1 MQLQSLTIEFILLQ
15 ISVAFSPGL
24 IIALVVNEAVQKG
37 KKNALQVA
45 YGAAAGAIG
54 ITIITAAVITYIF
67 SLIPEI
73 LTFIYIF
80 GIIYIVYKGIKTIQD
95 KGDSPKVLGSASF
108 LSGFKINLANPKMW
122 VFYLS
127 VLPLFITDESNIFSS
142 LIFLGIVTIFIN
154 LFADISY
161 ALLSSYLFNNSST
174 KVKRYINVISGICL
188 IGIGIYLF
196 FSRFIWIFSRFN
208 RIIRFVILKKF
219 WNCTYATQSGW

>member
-95 KGDSPKVLGSASF
+95 KGDSPEVLGSASF
-108 LSGFKINLANPKMW
+108 MSGFKINLANPKMW

-161 ALLSSYLFNNSST
+161 AILSSYLFNNSST

-196 FSRFIWIFSRFN
+196 FSRFI
-208 RIIRFVILKKF
+208 
-219 WNCTYATQSGW
+219 

>member
-37 KKNALQVA
+37 RKNALQVA

-127 VLPLFITDESNIFSS
+127 VLPLFITDESSIFSS
-142 LIFLGIVTIFIN
+142 LIYLGIVTIFIN

-174 KVKRYINVISGICL
+174 KIKRYINIFSGVCL

-196 FSRFIWIFSRFN
+196 FSRFI
-208 RIIRFVILKKF
+208 
-219 WNCTYATQSGW
+219 

>member
-37 KKNALQVA
+37 RKNALQVA

-95 KGDSPKVLGSASF
+95 KGDSPKVLSSASF
-108 LSGFKINLANPKMW
+108 MSGFKINLANPKMW

-127 VLPLFITDESNIFSS
+127 VLPLFITDESSIFSS
-142 LIFLGIVTIFIN
+142 LIYLGIVTIFIN

-174 KVKRYINVISGICL
+174 KIKRYINIFSGICL

-196 FSRFIWIFSRFN
+196 FSRFI
-208 RIIRFVILKKF
+208 
-219 WNCTYATQSGW
+219 

>member
-1 MQLQSLTIEFILLQ
+1 VQLQSLTIEFILLQ

-37 KKNALQVA
+37 RKNALQVA

-73 LTFIYIF
+73 LTSIYIF
-80 GIIYIVYKGIKTIQD
+80 GIIYIVYKGIKTLQD
-95 KGDSPKVLGSASF
+95 KGDSPEVLGSASF

-142 LIFLGIVTIFIN
+142 LIYLGIVTIFIN

-161 ALLSSYLFNNSST
+161 ALLSSYLFNNSTT
-174 KVKRYINVISGICL
+174 KVKRYINIFSGICL

-196 FSRFIWIFSRFN
+196 FSRFI
-208 RIIRFVILKKF
+208 
-219 WNCTYATQSGW
+219 

>member
-1 MQLQSLTIEFILLQ
+1 VQLQSLTIEFILLQ

-37 KKNALQVA
+37 RKNALQVA
-45 YGAAAGAIG
+45 YGAAAGAMG

-80 GIIYIVYKGIKTIQD
+80 GIIYIVYKGIKTVQD

-142 LIFLGIVTIFIN
+142 LIYLGIVTILIN

-161 ALLSSYLFNNSST
+161 ALVSSYLFNNPTT
-174 KVKRYINVISGICL
+174 KVKRYINIISGLCL

-196 FSRFIWIFSRFN
+196 FSRFI
-208 RIIRFVILKKF
+208 
-219 WNCTYATQSGW
+219 

>member
-1 MQLQSLTIEFILLQ
+1 MQLQPLTIEFILLQ

-37 KKNALQVA
+37 RKNALQVA
-45 YGAAAGAIG
+45 YGAATGAIG
-54 ITIITAAVITYIF
+54 ITLITAAVITYIF

-95 KGDSPKVLGSASF
+95 KGDSPEVLGSASF
-108 LSGFKINLANPKMW
+108 MSGFKINLANPKMW

-142 LIFLGIVTIFIN
+142 LIYLGIVTIFIN

-161 ALLSSYLFNNSST
+161 ALLSSYLFNNSTT
-174 KVKRYINVISGICL
+174 KVKRYINIISGLCL

-196 FSRFIWIFSRFN
+196 FSRFI
-208 RIIRFVILKKF
+208 
-219 WNCTYATQSGW
+219 

>member
-37 KKNALQVA
+37 RKNALQVA

-54 ITIITAAVITYIF
+54 ITIITAGVITYIF

-73 LTFIYIF
+73 LTFIYIV

-142 LIFLGIVTIFIN
+142 LIYLGIVTIFIN

-161 ALLSSYLFNNSST
+161 AFVSSYLFNNSTT
-174 KVKRYINVISGICL
+174 KVKRYINIISGVCL

-196 FSRFIWIFSRFN
+196 FSRFI
-208 RIIRFVILKKF
+208 
-219 WNCTYATQSGW
+219 

>member
-1 MQLQSLTIEFILLQ
+1 MQLQSLTIQFILLQ

-37 KKNALQVA
+37 RKNALQVA

-95 KGDSPKVLGSASF
+95 KGESPKVLGSASF

-142 LIFLGIVTIFIN
+142 LIYLGIVTIFIN

-161 ALLSSYLFNNSST
+161 AFVSSYLFNNSTT
-174 KVKRYINVISGICL
+174 KVKRYINIISGLCL

-196 FSRFIWIFSRFN
+196 FSRFI
-208 RIIRFVILKKF
+208 
-219 WNCTYATQSGW
+219 

>member
-1 MQLQSLTIEFILLQ
+1 VQLQSLTIEFILLQ

-37 KKNALQVA
+37 RKNALQVA
-45 YGAAAGAIG
+45 YGAATGAIG
-54 ITIITAAVITYIF
+54 ITLITAAVITYIF

-95 KGDSPKVLGSASF
+95 KGDSPEVLVSASYM
-108 LSGFKINLANPKMW
+108 SGLKINLANPKMW

-142 LIFLGIVTIFIN
+142 LIYLGIVTIFIN

-174 KVKRYINVISGICL
+174 KIKRYINIFSGICL

-196 FSRFIWIFSRFN
+196 FSRFI
-208 RIIRFVILKKF
+208 
-219 WNCTYATQSGW
+219 

>member
-37 KKNALQVA
+37 RKNALQVA

-95 KGDSPKVLGSASF
+95 KGESPKVLGSASF

-142 LIFLGIVTIFIN
+142 LIYLGIVTIFIN

-174 KVKRYINVISGICL
+174 KIKRYVNIFSGVCL

-196 FSRFIWIFSRFN
+196 FSRFI
-208 RIIRFVILKKF
+208 
-219 WNCTYATQSGW
+219 

>member
-1 MQLQSLTIEFILLQ
+1 MQLQPLTIEFILLQ

-37 KKNALQVA
+37 RKNALQVA
-45 YGAAAGAIG
+45 YGAATGAIG
-54 ITIITAAVITYIF
+54 ITLITAAVISYIF

-95 KGDSPKVLGSASF
+95 KGDSPEVLGSASF
-108 LSGFKINLANPKMW
+108 MSGFKINLANPKMW

-142 LIFLGIVTIFIN
+142 LIYLGIVTIFIN

-174 KVKRYINVISGICL
+174 KIKRYINIFSGICL

-196 FSRFIWIFSRFN
+196 FSRFI
-208 RIIRFVILKKF
+208 
-219 WNCTYATQSGW
+219 

>member
-15 ISVAFSPGL
+15 VSVAFSPGL

-37 KKNALQVA
+37 RRNALQVA
-45 YGAAAGAIG
+45 YGAASGAIG
-54 ITIITAAVITYIF
+54 ITIISAAVITYIF

-142 LIFLGIVTIFIN
+142 LIYLGIVTIFIN

-161 ALLSSYLFNNSST
+161 AFVSSYLFNNSTT
-174 KVKRYINVISGICL
+174 KVKRYINIISGLCL

-196 FSRFIWIFSRFN
+196 FSRFI
-208 RIIRFVILKKF
+208 
-219 WNCTYATQSGW
+219 

>member
-37 KKNALQVA
+37 RKNALQVA
-45 YGAAAGAIG
+45 YGAATGAIG

-80 GIIYIVYKGIKTIQD
+80 GMIYIIYKGVKTLQD
-95 KGDSPKVLGSASF
+95 KGDSPEVLGSASF
-108 LSGFKINLANPKMW
+108 MSGFKINLANPKMW

-127 VLPLFITDESNIFSS
+127 VLPLFITDEAYVFSS
-142 LIFLGIVTIFIN
+142 LIFLGIVTILIN

-174 KVKRYINVISGICL
+174 NVKRYINITSGLCL

-196 FSRFIWIFSRFN
+196 FSRFI
-208 RIIRFVILKKF
+208 
-219 WNCTYATQSGW
+219 

>member
-37 KKNALQVA
+37 RKNALQVA

-142 LIFLGIVTIFIN
+142 LIYLGIVTIFIN

-174 KVKRYINVISGICL
+174 KIKRYINIFSGVCL

-196 FSRFIWIFSRFN
+196 FSRFI
-208 RIIRFVILKKF
+208 
-219 WNCTYATQSGW
+219 

>member
-37 KKNALQVA
+37 RKNALQVA

-54 ITIITAAVITYIF
+54 ITLITAAVITYIF

-95 KGDSPKVLGSASF
+95 KGESPKVLGSASF

-142 LIFLGIVTIFIN
+142 LIYLGIVTIFIN

-161 ALLSSYLFNNSST
+161 ALLSSYLFNNSTT
-174 KVKRYINVISGICL
+174 KVKRYINIISGLCL
-188 IGIGIYLF
+188 VGIGIYLF
-196 FSRFIWIFSRFN
+196 FSRFI
-208 RIIRFVILKKF
+208 
-219 WNCTYATQSGW
+219 

>member
-1 MQLQSLTIEFILLQ
+1 VQLQSLTIEFILLQ

-37 KKNALQVA
+37 RKNALQVA

-54 ITIITAAVITYIF
+54 ITIITAGVITYIF

-95 KGDSPKVLGSASF
+95 KSDSLKVLGSASF

-161 ALLSSYLFNNSST
+161 ALLSSYLFNNSTT
-174 KVKRYINVISGICL
+174 KVKRYINIISGVCL

-196 FSRFIWIFSRFN
+196 FSRFI
-208 RIIRFVILKKF
+208 
-219 WNCTYATQSGW
+219 

>member
-1 MQLQSLTIEFILLQ
+1 MQFQSLTIEFIILQ

-24 IIALVVNEAVQKG
+24 IIALIVNEAVQKG
-37 KKNALQVA
+37 RKNALQVA

-122 VFYLS
+122 VFYIS

-161 ALLSSYLFNNSST
+161 ALLSSYLFNNSTT
-174 KVKRYINVISGICL
+174 KVKRYINIISGVCL
-188 IGIGIYLF
+188 IGIGVYLF
-196 FSRFIWIFSRFN
+196 FSRFI
-208 RIIRFVILKKF
+208 
-219 WNCTYATQSGW
+219 

>member
-1 MQLQSLTIEFILLQ
+1 VQLQSLTIEFILLQ

-37 KKNALQVA
+37 RKNALQVA

-95 KGDSPKVLGSASF
+95 KGDSPEVLGSASF

-142 LIFLGIVTIFIN
+142 LIYLGIVTIFIN

-161 ALLSSYLFNNSST
+161 ALLSSYLFNNPT
-174 KVKRYINVISGICL
+174 RKVKRYINIVSGLCL

-196 FSRFIWIFSRFN
+196 FSRFI
-208 RIIRFVILKKF
+208 
-219 WNCTYATQSGW
+219 

>member
-37 KKNALQVA
+37 RKNALQVA

-95 KGDSPKVLGSASF
+95 KGDSPEVLGSASF

-142 LIFLGIVTIFIN
+142 LIYLGIVTIFIN

-174 KVKRYINVISGICL
+174 KIKRYINIFSGICL

-196 FSRFIWIFSRFN
+196 FSRFI
-208 RIIRFVILKKF
+208 
-219 WNCTYATQSGW
+219 

>member
-37 KKNALQVA
+37 RKNALQVA
-45 YGAAAGAIG
+45 YGAATGAIG

-80 GIIYIVYKGIKTIQD
+80 GMIYIIYKGVKTLQD
-95 KGDSPKVLGSASF
+95 KGDSPEVLGSASF
-108 LSGFKINLANPKMW
+108 MSGFKINLANPKMW

-127 VLPLFITDESNIFSS
+127 VLPLFITDEANIFSS
-142 LIFLGIVTIFIN
+142 LIFLGIVTILIN

-174 KVKRYINVISGICL
+174 NVKRYINIISGLCL

-196 FSRFIWIFSRFN
+196 FSRFI
-208 RIIRFVILKKF
+208 
-219 WNCTYATQSGW
+219 

>member
-37 KKNALQVA
+37 RKNALQVA

-95 KGDSPKVLGSASF
+95 KGDSPEVLGSASF
-108 LSGFKINLANPKMW
+108 MSGFKINLANPKMW

-142 LIFLGIVTIFIN
+142 LFYLGIVTIFIN

-174 KVKRYINVISGICL
+174 KIKRYINIFSGICL

-196 FSRFIWIFSRFN
+196 FSRFI
-208 RIIRFVILKKF
+208 
-219 WNCTYATQSGW
+219 

>member
-37 KKNALQVA
+37 RKNALQVA
-45 YGAAAGAIG
+45 YGAATGAIG
-54 ITIITAAVITYIF
+54 ITLITAAVITYIF

-95 KGDSPKVLGSASF
+95 KGDSPEVLGSASF
-108 LSGFKINLANPKMW
+108 MSGFKINLANPKMW

-142 LIFLGIVTIFIN
+142 LIYLGIVTIFIN

-174 KVKRYINVISGICL
+174 KIKRYINIFSGICL

-196 FSRFIWIFSRFN
+196 FSRFI
-208 RIIRFVILKKF
+208 
-219 WNCTYATQSGW
+219 

>member
-1 MQLQSLTIEFILLQ
+1 MQLQSLTVEFILLQ

-37 KKNALQVA
+37 RKNALQVA
-45 YGAAAGAIG
+45 YGAATGAIG
-54 ITIITAAVITYIF
+54 ITLITAAVITYIF

-80 GIIYIVYKGIKTIQD
+80 GMIYIIYKGVKTLQD
-95 KGDSPKVLGSASF
+95 KGDSPEVLGSASF
-108 LSGFKINLANPKMW
+108 MSGFKINLANPKMW

-127 VLPLFITDESNIFSS
+127 VLPLFITDEAYVFSS
-142 LIFLGIVTIFIN
+142 LIFLGIVTILIN

-174 KVKRYINVISGICL
+174 NVKRYINIISGLCL

-196 FSRFIWIFSRFN
+196 FSRFI
-208 RIIRFVILKKF
+208 
-219 WNCTYATQSGW
+219 

>member
-15 ISVAFSPGL
+15 VSVAFSPGL

-37 KKNALQVA
+37 RRNALQVA
-45 YGAAAGAIG
+45 YGAASGAIG

-95 KGDSPKVLGSASF
+95 KGDSSKVLGSASF

-142 LIFLGIVTIFIN
+142 LIYLGIVTIFIN

-161 ALLSSYLFNNSST
+161 AFVSSYLFNNSTT
-174 KVKRYINVISGICL
+174 KVKRYINIISGLCL

-196 FSRFIWIFSRFN
+196 FSRFI
-208 RIIRFVILKKF
+208 
-219 WNCTYATQSGW
+219 

>member
-37 KKNALQVA
+37 RKNALQVA

-54 ITIITAAVITYIF
+54 ITLITAAVITYIF

-142 LIFLGIVTIFIN
+142 LIYLGIVTIFIN

-161 ALLSSYLFNNSST
+161 ALLSSYLFNNSTT
-174 KVKRYINVISGICL
+174 KVKRYINIISGLCL

-196 FSRFIWIFSRFN
+196 FSRFI
-208 RIIRFVILKKF
+208 
-219 WNCTYATQSGW
+219 

>member
-37 KKNALQVA
+37 RKNALQVA

-54 ITIITAAVITYIF
+54 ITIITAGVITYIF

-73 LTFIYIF
+73 LTFIYIV

-95 KGDSPKVLGSASF
+95 KGDSPKVLSSASF
-108 LSGFKINLANPKMW
+108 MSGFKINLANPKMW

-127 VLPLFITDESNIFSS
+127 VLPLFITDESSIFSS
-142 LIFLGIVTIFIN
+142 LIYLGIVTIFIN

-161 ALLSSYLFNNSST
+161 ALLSSYLFNNSTT
-174 KVKRYINVISGICL
+174 KVKRYINIISGLCL

-196 FSRFIWIFSRFN
+196 FSRFI
-208 RIIRFVILKKF
+208 
-219 WNCTYATQSGW
+219 

>member
-37 KKNALQVA
+37 RKNALQVA
-45 YGAAAGAIG
+45 YGAATGAIG
-54 ITIITAAVITYIF
+54 ITLITAAVITYIF

-80 GIIYIVYKGIKTIQD
+80 GIIYIVYKGIKTVQD

-142 LIFLGIVTIFIN
+142 LIYIGIVTIFIN

-161 ALLSSYLFNNSST
+161 ALVSSYLFNNPTT
-174 KVKRYINVISGICL
+174 KVKRYINIISGLCL

-196 FSRFIWIFSRFN
+196 FSRFI
-208 RIIRFVILKKF
+208 
-219 WNCTYATQSGW
+219 

>member
-1 MQLQSLTIEFILLQ
+1 VQLQSLTIEFILLQ

-37 KKNALQVA
+37 RKNALQVA
-45 YGAAAGAIG
+45 YGAATGAIG
-54 ITIITAAVITYIF
+54 ITIITATVITYIF

-80 GIIYIVYKGIKTIQD
+80 GIIYIIYKGVKTIQD
-95 KGDSPKVLGSASF
+95 KGDSPKYLGSASF
-108 LSGFKINLANPKMW
+108 MSGFKINLANPKMW

-142 LIFLGIVTIFIN
+142 LIYLGIVTIFIN

-161 ALLSSYLFNNSST
+161 ALLSSYLFNNPTT
-174 KVKRYINVISGICL
+174 KVKRYINIISGICL

-196 FSRFIWIFSRFN
+196 FSRFI
-208 RIIRFVILKKF
+208 
-219 WNCTYATQSGW
+219 

>member
-1 MQLQSLTIEFILLQ
+1 VQLQSLTIEFILLQ

-37 KKNALQVA
+37 RKNGLQVA
-45 YGAAAGAIG
+45 YGAATGAIG
-54 ITIITAAVITYIF
+54 ITIITAGVITYIF

-108 LSGFKINLANPKMW
+108 MSGFKINLANPKMW

-127 VLPLFITDESNIFSS
+127 VLPLFITDESSIFSS
-142 LIFLGIVTIFIN
+142 LIYLGIVTIFIN

-174 KVKRYINVISGICL
+174 KIKRYINIFSGVCL

-196 FSRFIWIFSRFN
+196 FSRFI
-208 RIIRFVILKKF
+208 
-219 WNCTYATQSGW
+219 

>member
-37 KKNALQVA
+37 RKNALQVA

-95 KGDSPKVLGSASF
+95 KGDSPKVVGSASF

-122 VFYLS
+122 VFYIS

-161 ALLSSYLFNNSST
+161 ALLSSYLFNNSTT
-174 KVKRYINVISGICL
+174 KVKGYINIISGVCL

-196 FSRFIWIFSRFN
+196 FSRFI
-208 RIIRFVILKKF
+208 
-219 WNCTYATQSGW
+219 

>member
-37 KKNALQVA
+37 RKNALQVA

-54 ITIITAAVITYIF
+54 ITVITAGVITYIF

-73 LTFIYIF
+73 LTFIYIV

-142 LIFLGIVTIFIN
+142 LIYLGIVTIFIN

-161 ALLSSYLFNNSST
+161 ALLSSYLFNNSTT
-174 KVKRYINVISGICL
+174 KVKRYINIISGLCL

-196 FSRFIWIFSRFN
+196 FSRFI
-208 RIIRFVILKKF
+208 
-219 WNCTYATQSGW
+219 

>member
-37 KKNALQVA
+37 RKNALQVA

-54 ITIITAAVITYIF
+54 ITLITAAVIAYIF

-142 LIFLGIVTIFIN
+142 LIYLGIVTIFIN

-174 KVKRYINVISGICL
+174 KIKRYINIFSGICL

-196 FSRFIWIFSRFN
+196 FSRFI
-208 RIIRFVILKKF
+208 
-219 WNCTYATQSGW
+219 

>member
-37 KKNALQVA
+37 RKNALQVA

-54 ITIITAAVITYIF
+54 ITIITAGVITYIF

-127 VLPLFITDESNIFSS
+127 VLPLFITDESSIFSS
-142 LIFLGIVTIFIN
+142 LIYLGIVTIFIN

-174 KVKRYINVISGICL
+174 KIKRYINIFSGVCL

-196 FSRFIWIFSRFN
+196 FSRFI
-208 RIIRFVILKKF
+208 
-219 WNCTYATQSGW
+219 

>member
-1 MQLQSLTIEFILLQ
+1 MQLQPLTIEFILLQ

-37 KKNALQVA
+37 RKNALQVA
-45 YGAAAGAIG
+45 YGAATGAIG

-80 GIIYIVYKGIKTIQD
+80 GMIYIIYKGVKTLQD
-95 KGDSPKVLGSASF
+95 KGDSPEVLGSASF
-108 LSGFKINLANPKMW
+108 MSGFKINLANPKMW

-127 VLPLFITDESNIFSS
+127 VLPLFITDEAYVFSS
-142 LIFLGIVTIFIN
+142 LIFLGIVTILIN

-174 KVKRYINVISGICL
+174 NVKRYINIISGLCL

-196 FSRFIWIFSRFN
+196 FSRFI
-208 RIIRFVILKKF
+208 
-219 WNCTYATQSGW
+219 

>member
-37 KKNALQVA
+37 RKNALQVA

-54 ITIITAAVITYIF
+54 ITLITAAVITYIF

-95 KGDSPKVLGSASF
+95 KGDSPEVLGSASF
-108 LSGFKINLANPKMW
+108 MSGFKINLANPKMW

-142 LIFLGIVTIFIN
+142 LIYLGIVTIFIN

-161 ALLSSYLFNNSST
+161 ALLSSYLFNN
-174 KVKRYINVISGICL
+174 
-188 IGIGIYLF
+188 
-196 FSRFIWIFSRFN
+196 
-208 RIIRFVILKKF
+208 
-219 WNCTYATQSGW
+219 

>member
-37 KKNALQVA
+37 RKNALQVA

-95 KGDSPKVLGSASF
+95 KGDSPKVLSSASF

-127 VLPLFITDESNIFSS
+127 VLPLFITDESSIFSS
-142 LIFLGIVTIFIN
+142 LIYLGIVTIFIN

-161 ALLSSYLFNNSST
+161 AFVSSYLFNNSTT
-174 KVKRYINVISGICL
+174 KVKRYINIISGLCL

-196 FSRFIWIFSRFN
+196 FSRFI
-208 RIIRFVILKKF
+208 
-219 WNCTYATQSGW
+219 

>member
-1 MQLQSLTIEFILLQ
+1 VQLQSLTIEFILLQ

-37 KKNALQVA
+37 RKNALQVA

-54 ITIITAAVITYIF
+54 ITIITAGVITYIF

-142 LIFLGIVTIFIN
+142 LIYLGIVTIFIN

-161 ALLSSYLFNNSST
+161 ALLSSYLFNNSTT
-174 KVKRYINVISGICL
+174 KVKRYINIISGLCL

-196 FSRFIWIFSRFN
+196 FSRFI
-208 RIIRFVILKKF
+208 
-219 WNCTYATQSGW
+219 

>member
-37 KKNALQVA
+37 RKNALQVA

-80 GIIYIVYKGIKTIQD
+80 GIIYIVYKGIKTVQD

-142 LIFLGIVTIFIN
+142 LIYLGIVTIFIN

-161 ALLSSYLFNNSST
+161 ALLSSYLFNNSTT
-174 KVKRYINVISGICL
+174 KVKRYINIISGVCL
-188 IGIGIYLF
+188 IGIGVYLF
-196 FSRFIWIFSRFN
+196 FSRFI
-208 RIIRFVILKKF
+208 
-219 WNCTYATQSGW
+219 